1 MWRLASFFYIYIYS
15 KTNLSSD
22 LYNSTIQSLYIT
34 SLFSLTSSDWL
45 AFWSLCFTSLLFSS
59 SHTIYL
65 SSFFLKYS
73 LSGTSSLLQVQGA
86 TYLLF
91 FSFLFFPF
99 NRDSFNLLFRV
110 FLPRFSHYFFLSPSQ
125 FSLQFIHS
133 LSYFVFLRA
142 TSIIQN
148 SVIALCFDHSVL
160 SSSIKRSAVVM
171 INDDYG
177 VCYYR
182 DWHGLDRSYFII
194 ILNGFEYKCFFFHF
208 ANP

>member
-1 MWRLASFFYIYIYS
+1 MWGSSRVWFVLVCYIVLRMRGVLPVVFLS

-125 FSLQFIHS
+125 FSLQFIFFFLLCIFESHVNYSKFIHCS
-133 LSYFVFLRA
+133 LFWSFC
-142 TSIIQN
+142 S
-148 SVIALCFDHSVL
+148 
-160 SSSIKRSAVVM
+160 SSSIKEIS
-171 INDDYG
+171 YG
-177 VCYYR
+177 
-182 DWHGLDRSYFII
+182 
-194 ILNGFEYKCFFFHF
+194 NYKWWWCLLL
-208 ANP
+208 PRLTRLG

>member
-125 FSLQFIHS
+125 FSLQFI
-133 LSYFVFLRA
+133 
-142 TSIIQN
+142 
-148 SVIALCFDHSVL
+148 
-160 SSSIKRSAVVM
+160 
-171 INDDYG
+171 
-177 VCYYR
+177 
-182 DWHGLDRSYFII
+182 
-194 ILNGFEYKCFFFHF
+194 FFFLLCIFESHVNYSKF
-208 ANP
+208 IHCSLFWSFCSFFFYKEIGCGNDKWWLWCLLLPRLTRLG